1 MSYIRSMFLLFSMLL
16 AVSSQVYSDP
26 VDINSADAETLA
38 SSIDGVGERKAQAI
52 VEYREANGPFARV
65 DELANVRGI
74 GTKTVDSNR
83 NNLTVVTPA
92 Q

>member
-1 MSYIRSMFLLFSMLL
+1 MSYTRSMFVLFSLLL
-16 AVSSQVYSDP
+16 AVATQVFSGP

-38 SSIDGVGERKAQAI
+38 ASIDGVGERKARAI

-65 DELANVRGI
+65 DDLAKVRGI
-74 GTKTVDSNR
+74 GSRTVDSNR
-83 NNLTVVTPA
+83 NNLTAVTPA